1 MSFNKPASP
10 APRGPMLGAMKKQA
24 STRYLSSTAMQAT
37 AATMALTS
45 QVLGFEIVEI
55 WSEEED
61 GMFCT
66 YVHAD
71 ESLKEKYPDIISGHY
86 PKHKKEHK
94 ISPKVKNFESN
105 FQIQDS
111 NNQIIF
117 VVVSISEA
125 IT

>member
-1 MSFNKPASP
+1 MSLKGKSSTASAASP
-10 APRGPMLGAMKKQA
+10 MARKQA
-24 STRYLSSTAMQAT
+24 SSKYLSSTAMQAT
-37 AATMALTS
+37 AATMALAS

-61 GMFCT
+61 GFFCT

-94 ISPKVKNFESN
+94 ISPKVSTT
-105 FQIQDS
+105 QYYYPCAL
-111 NNQIIF
+111 
-117 VVVSISEA
+117 VSV
-125 IT
+125 T

>member
-1 MSFNKPASP
+1 MSFKGKSASSPGP
-10 APRGPMLGAMKKQA
+10 APIAAMRKQA

-94 ISPKVKNFESN
+94 ISPKVRSN
-105 FQIQDS
+105 LDIRYHF
-111 NNQIIF
+111 F
-117 VVVSISEA
+117 
-125 IT
+125 